1 MNFEETSL
9 NENIKRAI
17 DELGYKEQTKIQEN
31 TLDLIL
37 DGKDVV
43 AMSSTGSGKTA
54 AFMLPLINKIDLSK
68 KGTQVLVITPTREL
82 AIQVLQETRKF
93 CKYLQGINAFAL
105 YGGQDVRIQAISLR
119 RGVKI
124 VIGTPGRVLDL
135 LKRRILK
142 TDSISTL
149 VLDEADEMLSMGFFE
164 EVTKII
170 EKVPKNTQKLFFSA
184 TIDNRVKDIA
194 NKKAKK
200 AIYVECKDNKT
211 MLVDN
216 IKQIAIDVKEKMKNE
231 CVLRILKKQASKCS
245 VVFCNTKK
253 KTEYVYN
260 FLNSKKVQCEMLN
273 SDIDQ
278 VDREKILKRLRQ
290 GKIEVIVVTDVLA
303 RGIDIEDLD
312 LVINYD
318 IPIENEYYVHRIGR
332 TARKGKKGVAYTFYT
347 GKQIE
352 RIKELEEYTA
362 TKFNFEDV
370 PLLEQAVQYNFPLSK
385 RGLYVIK
392 INVGRNYGIKA
403 KDIIGAIGA
412 LTGIKSDKIGH
423 IEVEDDVSS
432 IEVSKEYIPDIVDA
446 FKNGKIKG
454 EDVSIING

>member
-1 MNFEETSL
+1 MKFEETSL

-231 CVLRILKKQASKCS
+231 CVLRILKKEASKCS

-253 KTEYVYN
+253 KTEDVYN
-260 FLNSKKVQCEMLN
+260 FLNSKKVQC
-273 SDIDQ
+273 
-278 VDREKILKRLRQ
+278 
-290 GKIEVIVVTDVLA
+290 
-303 RGIDIEDLD
+303 
-312 LVINYD
+312 
-318 IPIENEYYVHRIGR
+318 
-332 TARKGKKGVAYTFYT
+332 
-347 GKQIE
+347 
-352 RIKELEEYTA
+352 
-362 TKFNFEDV
+362 
-370 PLLEQAVQYNFPLSK
+370 
-385 RGLYVIK
+385 
-392 INVGRNYGIKA
+392 
-403 KDIIGAIGA
+403 
-412 LTGIKSDKIGH
+412 
-423 IEVEDDVSS
+423 
-432 IEVSKEYIPDIVDA
+432 
-446 FKNGKIKG
+446 
-454 EDVSIING
+454 